1 MPETLTILTV
11 CTGNICRSPAA
22 ERMLAHALGQDGTV
36 RVESAGIGAL
46 VGQPIHGP
54 MAGLVTAG
62 GAAVD
67 GFAAR
72 RITEAMVK
80 DAGLVLAMT
89 REHRSAAVELWPG
102 AVRRTFTLREFAR
115 LAQAVDPA
123 ALDARAGAGATTA
136 ERIKALIPLAAAQR
150 TAVAASEDDVI
161 DPYMRAPEVYRQAY
175 DQIAPAVAT
184 IARVVLPG

>member
-11 CTGNICRSPAA
+11 CTGNVCRSPAA
-22 ERMLAHALGQDGTV
+22 ERMLVHALGSDGSV
-36 RVESAGIGAL
+36 RVESAGTGAL
-46 VGQPIHGP
+46 VGQPMHGP
-54 MAGLVTAG
+54 MAELVAAG
-62 GAAVD
+62 GVAVD

-89 REHRSAAVELWPG
+89 REHRSAVVELWPG
-102 AVRRTFTLREFAR
+102 AVRRTFTLRELAR

-123 ALDARAGAGATTA
+123 ALDARAGAGAMTA
-136 ERIKALIPLAAAQR
+136 QRIKALIPLAAAQR
-150 TAVAASEDDVI
+150 TAVDAVADDVV
-161 DPYMRAPEVYRQAY
+161 DPYLQPPEVYRQAY

-184 IARVVLPG
+184 IARVVRAG